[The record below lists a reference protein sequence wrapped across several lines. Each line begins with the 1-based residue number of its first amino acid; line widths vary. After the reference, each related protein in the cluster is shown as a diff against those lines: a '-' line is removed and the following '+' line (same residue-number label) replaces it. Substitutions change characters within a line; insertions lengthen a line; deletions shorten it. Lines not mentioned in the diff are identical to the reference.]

1 MALKAP
7 AIMCRHFVCGAFKL
21 RASPLGEVPFEG
33 VCYADA
39 PYTSALRIAF
49 I

>member
-1 MALKAP
+1 MALKAL
-7 AIMCRHFVCGAFKL
+7 AIMRRYFVCGALKL
-21 RASPLGEVPFEG
+21 RASLLGEVPFEG

-39 PYTSALRIAF
+39 PYTSALCIAF